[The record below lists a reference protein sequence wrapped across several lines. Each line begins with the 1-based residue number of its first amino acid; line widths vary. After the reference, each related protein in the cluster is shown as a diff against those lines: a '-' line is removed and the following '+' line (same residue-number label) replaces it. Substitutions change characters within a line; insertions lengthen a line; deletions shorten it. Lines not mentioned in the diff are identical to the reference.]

1 MESGD
6 RPRVVL
12 NIFGEEYPVRTSVPG
27 EHLEKLARAVDRVMR
42 ETARAHPRL
51 GTHRVAV
58 LAAMNI
64 ADELVRLQEQY
75 DRLTALLEE
84 EWTRR
89 QTGVRD

>member
-1 MESGD
+1 MDNGD
-6 RPRVVL
+6 KPRVVL
-12 NIFGEEYPVRTSVPG
+12 SIFGEEYSVRTNIPAD
-27 EHLEKLARAVDRVMR
+27 HLERLARAVDRVMR

-89 QTGVRD
+89 QAGGRD

>member
-6 RPRVVL
+6 KPRVIL
-12 NIFGEEYPVRTSVPG
+12 TIFGEEYPVRTTVPA
-27 EHLEKLARAVDRVMR
+27 EHLEKLARTVDRVMR
-42 ETARAHPRL
+42 ETAHAHPRL
-51 GTHRVAV
+51 GTQRVAV

-89 QTGVRD
+89 QAGVRD